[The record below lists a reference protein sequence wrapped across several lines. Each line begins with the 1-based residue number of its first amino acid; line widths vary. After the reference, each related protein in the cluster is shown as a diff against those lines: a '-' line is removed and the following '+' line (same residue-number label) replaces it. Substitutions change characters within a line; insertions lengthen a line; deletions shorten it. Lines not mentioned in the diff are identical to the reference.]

1 MKKLYILAAALVLAL
16 SVLAGCG
23 CRRRDPSM
31 DSTDNAT
38 LMPTTA
44 ITEAPTTIPVTEEA
58 TTAATDNTSLPDETM
73 DMIPGGMDPD
83 NNTTGTDATVEGRS
97 RSRSRNDSRK

>member
-1 MKKLYILAAALVLAL
+1 MKKFYILAAVLAL
-16 SVLAGCG
+16 TLSVLVGCG
-23 CRRRDPSM
+23 CRRRDPAM
-31 DSTDNAT
+31 NPTDNAT

-58 TTAATDNTSLPDETM
+58 TTAATDNTSVPTETT

-83 NNTTGTDATVEGRS
+83 NNTTGTDATIEGNTRHRS
-97 RSRSRNDSRK
+97 ANRK

>member
-1 MKKLYILAAALVLAL
+1 MKKMIMISAVLVLAL

-23 CRRRDPSM
+23 CRRRDPAM

-44 ITEAPTTIPVTEEA
+44 VTEAPSTIPVTEEA
-58 TTAATDNTSLPDETM
+58 TTAATDNTSLPTETA

-83 NNTTGTDATVEGRS
+83 NNTSSTDATVEGRS
-97 RSRSRNDSRK
+97 RNHNDSRK

>member
-1 MKKLYILAAALVLAL
+1 MKKICMLAAVLVLTL
-16 SVLAGCG
+16 GILAGCG
-23 CRRRDPSM
+23 CRRREPGM
-31 DSTDNAT
+31 TPTDNAT

-58 TTAATDNTSLPDETM
+58 TTAATDNTSVPTETT

-97 RSRSRNDSRK
+97 RNNNDSRK